1 MGCSFDT
8 ANVWSSTET
17 EPMTCPATYQETC
30 GNFVTAFELL
40 YNGRNRT
47 TFSEESPMRVNEN
60 DPANSTDFTNVQ
72 FPTGYNWVLDPESG
86 IRTINPDNA
95 YEYAA
100 LSNKPEDLFCGV
112 TQGPPSVL
120 AESCDDSMNFLL
132 GTPVSIGSLRS
143 TANSV
148 DSCKLVCVSM
158 VFI

>member
-17 EPMTCPATYQETC
+17 EPMVCPATYQEACHDFT
-30 GNFVTAFELL
+30 TAFELL
-40 YNGRNRT
+40 YDGRNRSI
-47 TFSEESPMRVNEN
+47 FSEESPMRIVQSQ
-60 DPANSTDFTNVQ
+60 PANSTNFTNVQ
-72 FPTGYNWVLDPESG
+72 FPTGYNWLTDPTSG
-86 IRTINPDNA
+86 IRTIDPDNT
-95 YEYAA
+95 YEYAV

-120 AESCDDSMNFLL
+120 AEACDDSMNFLL
-132 GTPVSIGSLRS
+132 GTRVSIGSLRS
-143 TANSV
+143 TANAV